1 MKKKFGLGLLVLLL
15 GFASCSFT
23 ENHSF
28 ETDNKDKLL
37 IDLITYVLEKGHYS
51 PKDLD
56 DQFSTEAFSRF
67 IKGMD
72 PLKRYFLASDIE
84 TFEKYRLS
92 IDDQLIN
99 KELVFFDE
107 VYKVLSK
114 RIEEAESRYERLL
127 SDSFD
132 LFSPSVVEID
142 YDQMSYV
149 NTKAELEDRWRQ
161 QLTIS
166 LLPVIDAQLEK
177 YARENELEV
186 ESIEEFVFL
195 ELQLK
200 AREELKRTFYEYFHF
215 IGELDREDYFSTY
228 INAVVETF
236 DPHTYY
242 FAPTDKD
249 RFDIAMSGKFEGIGA
264 RLQKKPEGTTVVE
277 IISGGPVWR
286 AKSLEVGD
294 ELLKVRQ
301 EEGEAVDISGMRL
314 DDAIELI
321 KGPEGTTVYLTVKRT
336 NGVVEEISVIR
347 DVVELEESY
356 AKSVKISDEEYEYG
370 LIHLPKF
377 YVDFDDYNQ
386 RNAAIDVKAELM
398 RLQKEGVE
406 GVVLDLR
413 DNGGGSLQT
422 VVDMAGY
429 FIDEGPVVQVRT
441 AGDRREVQKDPE
453 KGILYDG
460 PLVVLVNELSA
471 SASEIL
477 AAALQ
482 DYGRAVII
490 GSERTYGKGTVQ
502 NVIPLSNIIRS
513 NELGDLGALKITT
526 QKFYRVSGG
535 STQLEG
541 VSSDIIIPDRYT
553 YIDVGERDQDNPL
566 SWDRIQAATFT
577 PWHKQIDYERIL
589 SSSRERLSANR
600 YVDLLDEEARW
611 ISAQREDDTTYLD
624 LKSYRKNKEELKKK
638 SKEFEALDQYDTR
651 LKFSSLPYEKSLFNQ
666 DSILREKRDRWHKE
680 LAKDVYLEEAIAVLK
695 DLKRYTY
702 NRPSPIKG

>member
-23 ENHSF
+23 DNHNF

-37 IDLITYVLEKGHYS
+37 IDLITYVLEKGHYD
-51 PKDLD
+51 PKELNDE
-56 DQFSTEAFSRF
+56 FSSEAFDRF
-67 IKGMD
+67 IEGLD
-72 PLKRYFLASDIE
+72 PLKRYFLAEDIE
-84 TFEKYRLS
+84 AFEKYRYL
-92 IDDQLIN
+92 IDDQLIA
-99 KELVFFDE
+99 KDLEFFDE
-107 VYKVLSK
+107 AYQLLVK
-114 RIEEAESRYERLL
+114 RIAEAKTRYDELL
-127 SDSFD
+127 SSPID
-132 LFSPSVVEID
+132 LETKKVVELD
-142 YDQMSYV
+142 YEQLDFV
-149 NTKAELEDRWRQ
+149 NTTRELEERWIE

-166 LLPVIDAQLEK
+166 LLPVVDAQLEK
-177 YARENELEV
+177 FARENDLSV
-186 ESIEEFVFL
+186 ADIDKESFDTA
-195 ELQLK
+195 QL
-200 AREELKRTFYEYFHF
+200 AAQEELKRTFYEYFHF
-215 IGELDREDYFSTY
+215 MGELDRADYFSTY

-264 RLQKKPEGTTVVE
+264 RLQKKPEGVTVVE

-286 AKSLEVGD
+286 AKALEVGD

-301 EEGEAVDISGMRL
+301 EDGEPVDISAMRL
-314 DDAIELI
+314 DDSIELI
-321 KGPEGTTVYLTVKRT
+321 KGPKGSTVYLTVKRAT
-336 NGVVEEISVIR
+336 GVVEEIAVVR

-356 AKSVKISDEEYEYG
+356 AKSVKISDNNGSYG

-377 YVDFDDYNQ
+377 YIDFEDYNE
-386 RNAAIDVKAELM
+386 RNAAIDVRAELE
-398 RLQKEGVE
+398 RLQNEGVD
-406 GVVLDLR
+406 GIVIDLR

-429 FIDEGPVVQVRT
+429 FIDQGPVVQVRT
-441 AGDRREVQKDPE
+441 AGDRREVQEDPE
-453 KGILYDG
+453 PGIVYDG
-460 PLVVLVNELSA
+460 PLVILVNELSA

-541 VSSDIIIPDRYT
+541 VSSDIVIPDRYS
-553 YIDVGERDQDNPL
+553 YIDVGERDQENPL
-566 SWDRIQAATFT
+566 SWDQISPVSFR
-577 PWHKQIDYERIL
+577 PWHKQIDFERVL
-589 SSSRERLSANR
+589 QNSRERLSANQ
-600 YVDLLDEEARW
+600 YVALLDKEARF
-611 ISAQREDDTTYLD
+611 ISEQRNDRRTALD
-624 LKSYRKNKEELKKK
+624 LGSYRKEKESLKVR
-638 SKEFEALDQYDTR
+638 SKEFEALDNYDTAFS
-651 LKFSSLPYEKSLFNQ
+651 FSSLPYERALFDQ

-680 LAKDVYLEEAIAVLK
+680 LASDVYLEEAIAVLK
-695 DLKRYTY
+695 DLKQFTY
-702 NRPSPIKG
+702 ARPNPIKG

>member
-186 ESIEEFVFL
+186 ESIEESVLL
-195 ELQLK
+195 ELQVK

-377 YVDFDDYNQ
+377 YVDFDDYNE

-611 ISAQREDDTTYLD
+611 ISAKREDDTTYLD

>member
-127 SDSFD
+127 STSFD

-142 YDQMSYV
+142 YDEMSYV

-186 ESIEEFVFL
+186 ESIEESVLL
-195 ELQLK
+195 ELQVK

-321 KGPEGTTVYLTVKRT
+321 KGPKGTTVYLTVKRT

-441 AGDRREVQKDPE
+441 AGDRIEVQKDLE

>member
-56 DQFSTEAFSRF
+56 DQFSTEAYSRF

-142 YDQMSYV
+142 YDEMSYV

-186 ESIEEFVFL
+186 ESIEESVLL
-195 ELQLK
+195 ELQVK

-321 KGPEGTTVYLTVKRT
+321 KGPKGTTVYLTVKRT

-624 LKSYRKNKEELKKK
+624 LRSYRKNKEELKKK

>member
-142 YDQMSYV
+142 YDEMSYV

-186 ESIEEFVFL
+186 ESIEESVLL
-195 ELQLK
+195 ELQVK

-377 YVDFDDYNQ
+377 YIDFDDYNQ

-566 SWDRIQAATFT
+566 SWDRIQAANFT
-577 PWHKQIDYERIL
+577 PWHKQIDYERLL

-651 LKFSSLPYEKSLFNQ
+651 LKFSSSPYEKSLFNQ

>member
-142 YDQMSYV
+142 YDEMSYV

-177 YARENELEV
+177 FARENELEV
-186 ESIEEFVFL
+186 ESIEESVLL
-195 ELQLK
+195 ELQVK

-377 YVDFDDYNQ
+377 YVDFDDYNE

-611 ISAQREDDTTYLD
+611 ISAKREDDTTYLD

>member
-127 SDSFD
+127 STSFD

-142 YDQMSYV
+142 YDEMSYV

-186 ESIEEFVFL
+186 ESIEESVLL
-195 ELQLK
+195 ELQVK

>member
-142 YDQMSYV
+142 YDEMSYV

-186 ESIEEFVFL
+186 ESIEESVLL
-195 ELQLK
+195 ELQVK

-321 KGPEGTTVYLTVKRT
+321 KGPKGTTVYLTVKRT

>member
-177 YARENELEV
+177 FARENELEV
-186 ESIEEFVFL
+186 ESIEESVLL
-195 ELQLK
+195 ELQVK